1 MHYLARALPVGDT
14 QRFVLTD
21 KFGDGRW
28 TRLGVVPIPF
38 PNYGTLY
45 SGIRELAKYRSRGIL
60 DWQHEIREI
69 ADSDP
74 PTGAYE
80 TETLAEAFSDP
91 ARTRFFTTSA
101 RDPAW
106 IDWLDRHRRLI
117 NLLRGQ
123 DPLTEPERELARW
136 LAKAFAW
143 NHPDELWR
151 IIGRH
156 RMRLHPEFWRLL
168 THEVGLRDANVTDAK
183 ILSRWVS
190 VLLATASHASDTE
203 LQYLAERCVKHG
215 DVDGLIAVF
224 EHVTTVTLRFS
235 RFFTGLHGDAESRSV
250 PTVLAELDVANAD
263 YPHTA
268 AYVWKNGLQPKLGQI
283 AGRLLTYVVSNL
295 KTQHRTRS
303 TWAAA
308 SRNWDPLSMSRF
320 AIEVGERTPH
330 TQIPDIS
337 DVLIDSARDC
347 LEWLATSE
355 PVGAAHWCDQLARHA
370 GLIADVL
377 QALTRN
383 TDMTGFEELIE
394 LADTVALDLWKSM
407 DGQETPED
415 SDDWLIKSWTH
426 PAGVLTQFWIDSL
439 AIWKKRK
446 VHRAVHFERYK
457 ERFSAIVR
465 DGTAIGR
472 LGRCILSRNLSILL
486 TSEEGWTK
494 DNLLPLFYDYPR
506 RSKNVD
512 YFAVWDGLLRGTIA
526 APEAQILKIPFL
538 DATERMAKEAA
549 DSSRRKRFVECYT
562 FMLTFF
568 AGDPVG
574 TWIPLLLK
582 WVSEE
587 ERITF
592 VRGIHERLEN
602 MDEVQQANLWQR
614 WIKRYWRNRG
624 QAIPDGLQPREAWH
638 MLRWLPL
645 LRRVFPDAVDVALC
659 AAPNDMDPEVGR
671 NMVFAL
677 SQSDLPAS
685 YPIHVAKLLIYL
697 GNCENYNSWY
707 AGRELVDRLLQH
719 DLPDGLKTGLKELV
733 AQKGLQ

>member
-1 MHYLARALPVGDT
+1 MKLGGIDFPSALMTALRDHRLVVFAGAGVSMGKPASLPDFRTLAKQIAQDTGEDIAGGEPEDRFLGRLQTDRGVQVHARAAALLAQSCPRATDLHCDLLRLFPVTTSTRIVTTNFDLLFEQAAEEGTAASKLEVFRAPALPLGREFDGIVHVHGAIDRPDTTVLTDADFGRAYLTDGWARRFLLDLFQSFTILFVGYSHDDIVMHYLARALPVGDT

-69 ADSDP
+69 ANSDP

-168 THEVGLRDANVTDAK
+168 AHEVGLRDSNVTDAK

-303 TWAAA
+303 TWGAA

-355 PVGAAHWCDQLARHA
+355 PVGAAHWCDQLASA
-370 GLIADVL
+370 
-377 QALTRN
+377 
-383 TDMTGFEELIE
+383 
-394 LADTVALDLWKSM
+394 
-407 DGQETPED
+407 
-415 SDDWLIKSWTH
+415 
-426 PAGVLTQFWIDSL
+426 PAPILRRL
-439 AIWKKRK
+439 AIHG
-446 VHRAVHFERYK
+446 VIA
-457 ERFSAIVR
+457 R
-465 DGTAIGR
+465 DR
-472 LGRCILSRNLSILL
+472 PPPPSRSCRP
-486 TSEEGWTK
+486 SVG
-494 DNLLPLFYDYPR
+494 
-506 RSKNVD
+506 
-512 YFAVWDGLLRGTIA
+512 
-526 APEAQILKIPFL
+526 PE
-538 DATERMAKEAA
+538 
-549 DSSRRKRFVECYT
+549 
-562 FMLTFF
+562 
-568 AGDPVG
+568 
-574 TWIPLLLK
+574 
-582 WVSEE
+582 
-587 ERITF
+587 
-592 VRGIHERLEN
+592 H
-602 MDEVQQANLWQR
+602 
-614 WIKRYWRNRG
+614 
-624 QAIPDGLQPREAWH
+624 
-638 MLRWLPL
+638 
-645 LRRVFPDAVDVALC
+645 
-659 AAPNDMDPEVGR
+659 
-671 NMVFAL
+671 
-677 SQSDLPAS
+677 
-685 YPIHVAKLLIYL
+685 
-697 GNCENYNSWY
+697 
-707 AGRELVDRLLQH
+707 
-719 DLPDGLKTGLKELV
+719 
-733 AQKGLQ
+733 